1 MKKLLKIFLILVIS
15 LAFFVNVSVLAVENT
30 NTTNTSNTNSI
41 ATTSSET
48 QKNDSQPNS
57 NNSTQVSSISP
68 TNDGELSVSDILS
81 DILNI
86 LLIATGVV
94 IILLAIAILIRLK

>member
-1 MKKLLKIFLILVIS
+1 MKKLLKMFLILIIAF
-15 LAFFVNVSVLAVENT
+15 AFFTNASVLAVEN
-30 NTTNTSNTNSI
+30 NSSANTSTTDSATATNY
-41 ATTSSET
+41 EL
-48 QKNDSQPNS
+48 QKNDVQPNS
-57 NNSTQVSSISP
+57 NSSTQVSSISP
-68 TNDGELSVSDILS
+68 TNDEELSIS

>member
-1 MKKLLKIFLILVIS
+1 MKKLLKMFLILVIS
-15 LAFFVNVSVLAVENT
+15 LAFFANASVLAVENT
-30 NTTNTSNTNSI
+30 NTTNTSNANSI
-41 ATTSSET
+41 ATTSSEV
-48 QKNDSQPNS
+48 QKNDSQPTS

-68 TNDGELSVSDILS
+68 TNDGELSIP

>member
-1 MKKLLKIFLILVIS
+1 MKKLLKMFLILIIAF
-15 LAFFVNVSVLAVENT
+15 AFFTNASVLAVENNSSANISTTDSATAT
-30 NTTNTSNTNSI
+30 NY
-41 ATTSSET
+41 EL
-48 QKNDSQPNS
+48 QKNDVQPNS
-57 NNSTQVSSISP
+57 NSSTQVSSISP
-68 TNDGELSVSDILS
+68 TNDEELSIS